1 MSDKPLMFGLP
12 DGEPETKAERTVC
25 LELFVMLVN
34 AGLVNRVHNDL
45 LQYVA
50 KGVKQYLDGET
61 PWKLKQGTA
70 AKGDPRVDAKIVFE
84 AHILPLWRSAFDQDN
99 PISPTAVARA
109 LDINAGES
117 NERQA
122 RRAVH
127 RALNDS
133 QWLER
138 LQPELEKLADTQG
151 WPKGK
156 AVVVNRAIRWMTP
169 EQEKLYFD
177 DMKALNLWLRERRTE
192 IEQALADKDF
202 AKVESMLNRDNVTLD
217 WQIEW
222 LERRGRML
230 DAAYDF
236 PAESVSDLRAMA
248 EYLQS
253 ANDLSAMVEYLES
266 KWPDGLALLTADEIA
281 KAFREAKL
289 HQISLAAYTPV
300 PRPES

>member
-1 MSDKPLMFGLP
+1 MSDEPLRFGIP
-12 DGEPETKAERTVC
+12 DGEPETTSERTAC
-25 LELFVMLVN
+25 LELFVKLVN
-34 AGLVNRVHNDL
+34 AGLINRVHNDL

-84 AHILPLWRSAFDQDN
+84 AHILPLWKSAFDQDN

-109 LDINAGES
+109 LGINAGES

-127 RALNDS
+127 RAVNEPK
-133 QWLER
+133 WLER
-138 LQPELEKLADTQG
+138 LQPELAKLADAQG

-177 DMKALNLWLRERRTE
+177 DMKALNLWLRARHSDICR
-192 IEQALADKDF
+192 ALADKDF
-202 AKVESMLNRDNVTLD
+202 VTVESMLNRDNETLD

-230 DAAYDF
+230 DAACDL
-236 PAESVSDLRAMA
+236 PAESVSDLRVMA

-253 ANDLSAMVEYLES
+253 ANDLSAMFEYLES
-266 KWPDGLALLTADEIA
+266 KWPDGFALLTADEIV
-281 KAFREAKL
+281 KALREARL